1 MSRSTSSQLRATSH
15 TVLAAA
21 LWLLV
26 ARSAHAEPINYRP
39 APAPEGSASVRI
51 DLPYTFGTH
60 NFDVRLLQ
68 GEVRIDWKGTPSVG
82 GRLTLPLSSIHG
94 GGETLNCHMRE
105 AMGLDYSR
113 SAFPGKHVCEGGK
126 LPATG
131 NDAIAF
137 PDIVFEIKRVVV
149 DPVHTRSGE
158 YEIWRATAF
167 GRWTIH
173 GVTREASID
182 LHLTVPGNETA
193 HPRWVRVEGV
203 RKLRLADFGIQVKR
217 AFVVTAG
224 EEAAVKLDV
233 LLRAQ

>member
-1 MSRSTSSQLRATSH
+1 MTWRAGLVATLL
-15 TVLAAA
+15 LAAA
-21 LWLLV
+21 
-26 ARSAHAEPINYRP
+26 RPAHADPMVYRP

-60 NFDVRLLQ
+60 KLDARLLQ
-68 GEVRIDWKGTPSVG
+68 GEIRADWKEPRAVS
-82 GRLTLPLSSIHG
+82 GRLTLPLASIHG

-113 SAFPGKHVCEGGK
+113 SAFPGKHVCEDGK

-131 NDAIAF
+131 NDAMAF
-137 PDIVFEIKRVVV
+137 PDIAFEIRRVAV
-149 DPVHTRSGE
+149 DSVRTRSGE
-158 YEIWRATAF
+158 YELWRATAY

-173 GVTREASID
+173 GVTRDASID
-182 LHLTVPGNETA
+182 LRLTLPANEIA
-193 HPRWVRVEGV
+193 RPRWVRVEGV
-203 RKLRLADFGIQVKR
+203 RKIRLSDYGIQVKR

-224 EEAAVKLDV
+224 NEATVKLDF